1 VTPSE
6 FRDGRRY
13 YLIEQPLP
21 NPYFSRFRA
30 KLFDGTSAYHG
41 LRLTVNRRLT
51 SGLQVHG
58 AYTFSKATDDH
69 SGWASV
75 SDYEGD
81 LQGYADLK
89 IRALSSYDIKHSF
102 YSSFTYDVPGAN
114 LPGAAG
120 KILGGWSMTGL
131 LRLNS
136 GPPATLLADQPR
148 RGTLRLQNVDGRRL
162 DLIPGGDSSPTR
174 PQNPDQYFDVT
185 QFAFPTPFFEGNL
198 GRNTV
203 ITPGIAKFDFTF
215 VKSTGL
221 PIINENTNLQFRA
234 EFFNL
239 FNRANFAIPA
249 YLLFDRNGRRYANA
263 GEITRTTTSS
273 RQIQLAL
280 KLVF

>member
-1 VTPSE
+1 VN
-6 FRDGRRY
+6 
-13 YLIEQPLP
+13 Q
-21 NPYFSRFRA
+21 
-30 KLFDGTSAYHG
+30 
-41 LRLTVNRRLT
+41 RLTN
-51 SGLQVHG
+51 GLQVHG
-58 AYTFSKATDDH
+58 AYTFSKSTDDH

-89 IRALSSYDIKHSF
+89 IRALSSYDIRHSF

-136 GPPATLLADQPR
+136 GTPMTLLADQPR
-148 RGTLRLQNVDGRRL
+148 LGSLRLQNVDGRRL
-162 DLIPGGDSSPTR
+162 DLIPGGN
-174 PQNPDQYFDVT
+174 QNPSRPRNPDEYFDVT
-185 QFAFPTPFFEGNL
+185 QFAFPTPFFEGDL

-203 ITPGIAKFDFTF
+203 ITPGIAKFDFTL

-221 PIINENTNLQFRA
+221 PIISENTNLQFRV

-239 FNRANFAIPA
+239 FNRANFGYPA
-249 YLLFDRNGRRYANA
+249 ELLFDRRGSRYSNA
-263 GEITRTTTSS
+263 GEITRTRTSS